1 MDEVKGLG
9 RAIFAAT
16 FLLIGCVLNVIYG
29 ISAISNS
36 NFFTHNAHYVFGD
49 LKTWGWVTLIIG
61 VLEGLAGVSLFQGGA
76 YGRWFAI
83 FAASVAAISALLDL
97 PASPFWSLAVFALSL
112 WIIHGLVQ
120 YGQSRPADEEPIYPP
135 TETTPRTHVGSTR
148 G

>member
-9 RAIFAAT
+9 RSIFAAT

-36 NFFTHNAHYVFGD
+36 HFFTHNSHYVFGD

-61 VLEGLAGVSLFQGGA
+61 VLEGFAGVSLFQGGTF
-76 YGRWFAI
+76 GRWFAI
-83 FAASVAAISALLDL
+83 VAASLAAIAALLDL
-97 PASPFWSLAVFALSL
+97 PAAPFWSLAVFALSL

-120 YGQSRPADEEPIYPP
+120 YGQSAPPDDYPVRDTVP
-135 TETTPRTHVGSTR
+135 PQERVGSR
-148 G
+148 